1 MRTGF
6 AARAVVLAGLL
17 VLSACRTTPTAEIE
31 APPPPPPEELAVVP
45 VGENWQAVIR
55 AEDRDR
61 LTRLDSA
68 WETALAAAR
77 ARGLS
82 GRMAA
87 EGELLE
93 PGAGLPRSALPPG
106 SYRCRVL
113 RLATVRG
120 RGALTA
126 YPPYFCHVGVEGS
139 LLSFTKQTGSERPG
153 GYIWNDS
160 DERQIFLGA
169 MARGNDDVPPPYG
182 DEEARDMAGIVERIG
197 PFHYR
202 IVLPWPASGAT
213 LDVIEL
219 VPSLPPGIED

>member
-1 MRTGF
+1 MRADF
-6 AARAVVLAGLL
+6 AARAVVLAALL

-31 APPPPPPEELAVVP
+31 EPPPPPAELAVVP

-61 LTRLDSA
+61 ITRLDSA

-77 ARGLS
+77 ARGLARRVAS
-82 GRMAA
+82 

-106 SYRCRVL
+106 SYRCRVI
-113 RLATVRG
+113 RMGTG
-120 RGALTA
+120 RGGGAFTA
-126 YPPYFCHVGVEGS
+126 YPSYFCHVGVEGP

-160 DERQIFLGA
+160 DARQIFLGA
-169 MARGNDDVPPPYG
+169 MARGGEDVPPPYG
-182 DEEARDMAGIVERIG
+182 DGEARDLAGVVERIG
-197 PFHYR
+197 PFRYR
-202 IVLPWPASGAT
+202 IVLPWPTNGAT
-213 LDVIEL
+213 LDIIEL
-219 VPSLPPGIED
+219 VPSLPAGIEG

>member
-1 MRTGF
+1 M
-6 AARAVVLAGLL
+6 
-17 VLSACRTTPTAEIE
+17 
-31 APPPPPPEELAVVP
+31 P

-61 LTRLDSA
+61 IARLDSA

-77 ARGLS
+77 ARGLARRVAS
-82 GRMAA
+82 

-106 SYRCRVL
+106 SYRCRVI
-113 RLATVRG
+113 RMGTG
-120 RGALTA
+120 RGGGAFTA
-126 YPPYFCHVGVEGS
+126 YPSYFCHVGVEGP

-169 MARGNDDVPPPYG
+169 MARG
-182 DEEARDMAGIVERIG
+182 ERG
-197 PFHYR
+197 R
-202 IVLPWPASGAT
+202 AAALWRR
-213 LDVIEL
+213 
-219 VPSLPPGIED
+219 